1 MRAVSGLDFMTAE
14 TPQGRLSRVVVRGNV
29 NAGRP
34 DILPGLV
41 AGETVVADHERG
53 ARPVG
58 PRSCGPA
65 SAIGAVAEVGNPT
78 NVATRTI
85 VAALLPMPFVSGRWV
100 PSCHVGAFGPNR
112 PARG

>member
-1 MRAVSGLDFMTAE
+1 MRAVSGLDFMTVE
-14 TPQGRLSRVVVRGNV
+14 TPQARLSRVVVRGNV

-65 SAIGAVAEVGNPT
+65 SAIGAVAEAGNQT
-78 NVATRTI
+78 YVAT
-85 VAALLPMPFVSGRWV
+85 LLPMPFVSGRWV

-112 PARG
+112 AARG